1 MFVPTLVLCPI
12 HCTVTA
18 SMADITS
25 IEVRPHRQF
34 QYRCSPISYDIF
46 MGDERDFFHF
56 KVLHAHQSLIH
67 RIPAAWRP
75 QSCALPHCVSHA
87 GGKWKFLRS
96 TNEEKNEKTQ

>member
-12 HCTVTA
+12 HGSVTA

-34 QYRCSPISYDIF
+34 QYRFSAISYDIF

-56 KVLHAHQSLIH
+56 KDLHAHSCCMAAAIW
-67 RIPAAWRP
+67 RIAA
-75 QSCALPHCVSHA
+75 
-87 GGKWKFLRS
+87 LRKS
-96 TNEEKNEKTQ
+96 RWW